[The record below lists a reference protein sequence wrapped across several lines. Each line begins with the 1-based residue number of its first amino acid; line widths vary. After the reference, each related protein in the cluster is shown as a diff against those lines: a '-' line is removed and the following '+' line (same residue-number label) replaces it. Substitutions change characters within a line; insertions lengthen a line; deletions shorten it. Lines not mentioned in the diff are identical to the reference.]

1 MIYIYF
7 TESLSEMELKLVNNL
22 TKRECSIE
30 VVDKGTSSS
39 FYDFDVVLPEGMVD
53 GEYTYEL
60 IKNGKTVS
68 RGLCQIGNYIAD
80 KKQYNKEEKYVTYNG

>member
-1 MIYIYF
+1 
-7 TESLSEMELKLVNNL
+7 MELKLVNNL
-22 TKRECSIE
+22 TKMERNVE
-30 VVDKGTSSS
+30 VTDKGTSGA
-39 FYDFDVVLPEGMVD
+39 FYDFDIVLPNGMVD

-60 IKNGKTVS
+60 MEYGKTVS